1 MTDIDPLP
9 TSDAQRLSAMVW
21 GGELRKAEDEL
32 RRLPADSPRVAL
44 LFGQAAFVE
53 AVLTGD
59 GDVAGEA
66 VLRLE
71 ACERA
76 CLAVES
82 PTWAEWTRSWWS
94 KAPPDAARDE
104 GARARAASARCC
116 SR

>member
-1 MTDIDPLP
+1 MADIDPLP

-82 PTWAEWTRSWWS
+82 PTWAEWTRSWWA
-94 KAPPDAARDE
+94 KAPPDTVYS
-104 GARARAASARCC
+104 GPNTGCMI
-116 SR
+116 

>member
-1 MTDIDPLP
+1 MADVDPLP
-9 TSDAQRLSAMVW
+9 TSHAQRLSAMVW

-71 ACERA
+71 GAGA
-76 CLAVES
+76 AALLCLAAQLRLRTD
-82 PTWAEWTRSWWS
+82 PRAEPGRLSS
-94 KAPPDAARDE
+94 
-104 GARARAASARCC
+104 S
-116 SR
+116 

>member
-59 GDVAGEA
+59 GDVAGDPKEESDGESDSEESEA
-66 VLRLE
+66 DNDDGV
-71 ACERA
+71 
-76 CLAVES
+76 VEDH
-82 PTWAEWTRSWWS
+82 TAE
-94 KAPPDAARDE
+94 
-104 GARARAASARCC
+104 
-116 SR
+116 